1 MRLRQLRDHY
11 GPLVADVPVPDPF
24 SLEDFRRALAGRRGR
39 PIHLS
44 PLPADVDAHWDA
56 PCGLW
61 LPTSRA
67 DHIWY
72 STLVGPFQAEH
83 SVFHE
88 FAHLLRRHLPRALPA
103 ELVAS
108 LTPHLS
114 PQTRELIT
122 AGRGRT
128 EYSDPEEAEAEAM
141 ATLWRHQIRRTR
153 PHTPTPA
160 DRVEDQ
166 FG

>member
-1 MRLRQLRDHY
+1 MRLRQLQDQY

-24 SLEDFRRALAGRRGR
+24 SLEDFRRALAARRGR

-72 STLVGPFQAEH
+72 STLVGLSRPNTRSSTSSRTCCVGTCPARCPP
-83 SVFHE
+83 SWSP
-88 FAHLLRRHLPRALPA
+88 ASPRTCPRRPA
-103 ELVAS
+103 S
-108 LTPHLS
+108 
-114 PQTRELIT
+114 
-122 AGRGRT
+122 
-128 EYSDPEEAEAEAM
+128 
-141 ATLWRHQIRRTR
+141 
-153 PHTPTPA
+153 
-160 DRVEDQ
+160 
-166 FG
+166 